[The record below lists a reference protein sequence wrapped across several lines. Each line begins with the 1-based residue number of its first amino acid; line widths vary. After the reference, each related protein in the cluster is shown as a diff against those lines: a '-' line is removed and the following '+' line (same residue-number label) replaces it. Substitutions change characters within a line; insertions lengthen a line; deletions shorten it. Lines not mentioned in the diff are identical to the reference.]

1 MTVEESVRT
10 LALGRAA
17 RELELRRD
25 EFRLAVQLGL
35 VRTVP
40 GAVAGEPGRPPGAR
54 GAPRRVDRG
63 EVDRL
68 RAAPDFPAGLR
79 DRVRTVGTA
88 EGAAIL
94 SVTPDRFGRLART
107 GHFSPVR
114 FRLNRYRAVVWL
126 YPAGELAE
134 FALAHGALLRGR
146 LPHGL
151 RERLDAGEDLRPRN
165 WRSRRLGLLL
175 RATADPWERAAAI
188 ASLLD
193 PLLLADAVRDPRER
207 AYLDTLRPEP
217 PSGRTE
223 SVAGRDIVDRLVLAA
238 EPDEILW
245 YGMSLSLALEEAR
258 GARAAPR
265 TEHLA
270 APPRTPEPSRMSP
283 PTRRP
288 TRTPRRRPRKLPC
301 STSAVSPAPVPAP
314 DPTSTPTL
322 PPHLPPPSRP
332 APEPAPARRPSPAG
346 VMRPPRRAASRGP
359 AGRTA
364 TRREVPERG

>member
-40 GAVAGEPGRPPGAR
+40 GAVAGEPGRPPGPR

-79 DRVRTVGTA
+79 ERVRTVGTA

-193 PLLLADAVRDPRER
+193 PLLLADAVSDPQER
-207 AYLDTLRPEP
+207 AHLHTLRPEP
-217 PSGRTE
+217 PPGRPE
-223 SVAGRDIVDRLVLAA
+223 SVAGREIVDRLVLAA

-245 YGMSLSLALEEAR
+245 YGMSLSLALDEAR
-258 GARAAPR
+258 GVRAAPR
-265 TEHLA
+265 TGHRAE
-270 APPRTPEPSRMSP
+270 PPRTPAQP
-283 PTRRP
+283 P
-288 TRTPRRRPRKLPC
+288 
-301 STSAVSPAPVPAP
+301 PAQ
-314 DPTSTPTL
+314 
-322 PPHLPPPSRP
+322 PPPSRP
-332 APEPAPARRPSPAG
+332 APSRPAPARRPSPAG
-346 VMRPPRRAASRGP
+346 VTRSPRGAASRGP

-364 TRREVPERG
+364 TRRGVPERG